1 MATVLEKPHAKAP
14 QGALLIRYPKN
25 RVLDD
30 DALLA
35 LSSANPELRFEQTAQ
50 GDLIIMPPAGT
61 ETGGRDADI
70 TIDLGIWARQNGKGK
85 VFSSSTGFRLPNNA
99 VRSPDASWVSFE
111 KLSKLSKIQ
120 YEKFAPLCPEFVI
133 ELMSPSDSLKDA
145 QEKMRE
151 YMENGAELGWLIDP
165 GEKCVYVYTA
175 SGVETL
181 EQPESVAGV
190 GRLEGF
196 ILNLQDIW

>member
-1 MATVLEKPHAKAP
+1 MATVLEKPEAKAL

-50 GDLIIMPPAGT
+50 GDLIIMRPAGT
-61 ETGGRDADI
+61 ETGGYDAE
-70 TIDLGIWARQNGKGK
+70 LVAQLVVWAKQNGKGK
-85 VFSSSTGFRLPNNA
+85 AFGSSTGFRLPNGA
-99 VRSPDASWVSFE
+99 LRSPDASWVSYE
-111 KLSKLSKIQ
+111 KLSKLTPEQ
-120 YEKFAPLCPEFVI
+120 YKKFAPLCPEFLI

-145 QEKMRE
+145 QEKMLE
-151 YMENGAELGWLIDP
+151 YISNGAELGWLIDP
-165 GEKCVYVYTA
+165 SEKCVYVYRA
-175 SGVETL
+175 SGAETL

-196 ILNLQDIW
+196 VLNLQDIW

>member
-1 MATVLEKPHAKAP
+1 MATVLEKPDVRAL
-14 QGALLIRYPKN
+14 QGSLMIHLPKN
-25 RVLDD
+25 RAWDD
-30 DALLA
+30 DTLLA
-35 LSSANPELRFEQTAQ
+35 LSAENPELRFEQTAR
-50 GDLIIMPPAGT
+50 GDLIIMESAGT
-61 ETGGRDADI
+61 ETGGKDADI
-70 TIDLGIWARQNGKGK
+70 VTDLNIWARQNGKGK

-181 EQPESVAGV
+181 EQPESIAGV

-196 ILNLQDIW
+196 VLNLQDIW